1 MSWRRVWLTAALV
14 GGLSACAVIP
24 PVAVSTHSD
33 ILSGRMTVRIDALPS
48 SAANPE
54 PTVASAVSAA
64 FELSGN
70 AERGGLDLNT
80 PLGTTLARA
89 RWEPGSVIVNT
100 PQGSSTHADLNA
112 MTRALLGEDLPV
124 AALFD
129 WLRGRPW
136 PGAAMTPSSSGT
148 EFAQLGWDV
157 NLTQFSDSWVSA
169 RRAQIPAVTVRVKL
183 DKP

>member
-1 MSWRRVWLTAALV
+1 VSWRGAVLAAV
-14 GGLSACAVIP
+14 VCGLSACSVIP
-24 PVAVSTHSD
+24 KPTVGEAPSEV
-33 ILSGRMTVRIDALPS
+33 LSGRMTVRIDAV
-48 SAANPE
+48 ATNA
-54 PTVASAVSAA
+54 ASAVSAA

-89 RWEPGSVIVNT
+89 RWEPGSVTVNT

-129 WLRGRPW
+129 WLRGRAW
-136 PGAAMTPSSSGT
+136 PGAPVTSSSSAA

-169 RRAQIPAVTVRVKL
+169 RRVQIPAVTVRIKL

>member
-1 MSWRRVWLTAALV
+1 
-14 GGLSACAVIP
+14 
-24 PVAVSTHSD
+24 
-33 ILSGRMTVRIDALPS
+33 MTVRIDAL
-48 SAANPE
+48 ATTPE
-54 PTVASAVSAA
+54 PTPARAITAA

-70 AERGGLDLNT
+70 SDRGRLDLNT

-89 RWEPGSVIVNT
+89 RWEPGSVAVNT
-100 PQGSSTHADLNA
+100 PQGLSTYPDLNT
-112 MTRALLGEDLPV
+112 MTRELLGEDLPV
-124 AALFD
+124 AAFFD

-136 PGAAMTPSSSGT
+136 PGAAVTSTRSAA

-169 RRAQIPAVTVRVKL
+169 KRLQVPVVTVRIKL

>member
-1 MSWRRVWLTAALV
+1 VSRLRLVLTAALV
-14 GGLSACAVIP
+14 VILSACAVAP
-24 PVAVSTHSD
+24 PAAVSARSD
-33 ILSGRMTVRIDALPS
+33 ILSGRMTVRTDAVS
-48 SAANPE
+48 TNS
-54 PTVASAVSAA
+54 ASAEPPLASALSAA

-89 RWEPGSVIVNT
+89 RWEPGIVTVNT
-100 PQGSSTHADLNA
+100 PQGATTYPDLDA

-136 PGAAMTPSSSGT
+136 AGAPVTSGRSAA

-169 RRAQIPAVTVRVKL
+169 RRAQKPAVTVRLKL
-183 DKP
+183 DRP

>member
-1 MSWRRVWLTAALV
+1 VSWWRVWLTAAVV
-14 GGLSACAVIP
+14 GSLSACAVVP
-24 PVAVSTHSD
+24 PAAVSAHSNT
-33 ILSGRMTVRIDALPS
+33 LSGRMTVRIDALPS
-48 SAANPE
+48 STTNPE
-54 PTVASAVSAA
+54 PTLASAVSAA

-89 RWEPGSVIVNT
+89 RWEPGSVTVNT

-136 PGAAMTPSSSGT
+136 PGAAVTSSNSTT
-148 EFAQLGWDV
+148 EFAQLGWEV
-157 NLTQFSDSWVSA
+157 NLTQFPDSWVSA
-169 RRAQIPAVTVRVKL
+169 RRAQVPAVTVRVKL